1 MPGDKSISHRALIL
15 SSIAWGQAKVTG
27 LSGGADVLST
37 KSCLKAL
44 GARIEDGEQPGDV
57 SVHGAGQEFQ
67 EPTDILDAGNSGTS
81 MRLLCGLLAWFAV
94 AVLGPIY
101 NSFGSLG

>member
-15 SSIAWGQAKVTG
+15 NSIAQGEAKVTG

-44 GARIEDGEQPGDV
+44 GARIEDL
-57 SVHGAGQEFQ
+57 
-67 EPTDILDAGNSGTS
+67 ILLQKRKLKAMLEKKQKLKVIKLKSHL
-81 MRLLCGLLAWFAV
+81 MRS
-94 AVLGPIY
+94 
-101 NSFGSLG
+101 NKK